1 MGVYWELS
9 HNVCFVLVLSFP
21 REAEDQPQGLGLE
34 ETMGQV
40 EAMPVASA
48 LAHVNAA
55 ELDPQIRS
63 QALSPDD

>member
-1 MGVYWELS
+1 M
-9 HNVCFVLVLSFP
+9 LSFP